1 MLRLKSIK
9 PVHVFDQGESERPN
23 LEITFEG
30 PAGAFG
36 HCEITLIMKDRGTD
50 VDQLHAAHSVLRDA
64 IAQLNEELA
73 IPTQTPET
81 F

>member
-9 PVHVFDQGESERPN
+9 PVHVFDEGESEKAD

-30 PAGAFG
+30 PAGAHG
-36 HCEITLIMKDRGTD
+36 HCEITLIMKDHGTD
-50 VDQLHAAHSVLRDA
+50 VDQLHAAHNALRDA
-64 IAQLNEELA
+64 IAQLNQELA
-73 IPTQTPET
+73 VPIQPPET